1 MSDNPRIVFGRPWF
15 DTQEED
21 LVVQT
26 LRSGWIGQGPL
37 VERFEQRLG
46 DYLGGPQ
53 VVAVASCTAGL
64 HLALAALEIGP
75 GDEVITT
82 PFTFVATVSAIVHTG
97 ATPVFVDVERESLN
111 ITPEAV
117 AAAVTSRTRAIM
129 PVHFG
134 GRPADSLG
142 FHELAEQ
149 HDLWIV
155 EDAAHA
161 IGAVVNGRR
170 IGGSCQPR
178 TVAVFSFYPNKNL
191 SSAEGGAVTT
201 ADAQLAERLRRLRLH
216 GFDVDA
222 WKRYRVAEYRPS
234 LALEVG
240 FKYNWTDLQAAIGLG
255 QLDKLEGFL
264 AAREY
269 LADRYDTHLREI
281 DDVTPL
287 GRGSSGLTWR
297 HALHLYQVE
306 ITGRA
311 PRRDEV
317 VATLQHAGVGAA
329 VHYIGVNHH
338 PAYRTTDTYPVSD
351 WASSSLITL
360 PLHLHLDETDL
371 ERVVAELDRALQLT
385 RP

>member
-1 MSDNPRIVFGRPWF
+1 MSDEPRIVFGRPWF
-15 DTQEED
+15 DASEED
-21 LVVQT
+21 LVLQT

-37 VERFEQRLG
+37 VERFEHRLG
-46 DYLGGPQ
+46 EYLGAPET
-53 VVAVASCTAGL
+53 VAVASCTAGL
-64 HLALAALEIGP
+64 HLALVALDIGA

-82 PFTFVATVSAIVHTG
+82 PFTFVATVNAIVHTG
-97 ATPVFVDVERESLN
+97 ATPVFVDVDRDSLN
-111 ITPEAV
+111 VTPEAV
-117 AAAVTSRTRAIM
+117 AAAITSRTRAIM

-149 HDLWIV
+149 RDLWIV

-161 IGAVVNGRR
+161 IGAIADGRR
-170 IGGSCQPR
+170 VGGSCRPR
-178 TVAVFSFYPNKNL
+178 TAAVFSFYPNKNL

-201 ADAQLAERLRRLRLH
+201 ADAQVAARLRRLRLH
-216 GFDVDA
+216 GLDVDA
-222 WKRYRVAEYRPS
+222 WKRYRVADYRPS
-234 LALEVG
+234 LALEAG
-240 FKYNWTDLQAAIGLG
+240 FKYNWTDLQAAIALG

-269 LADRYDTHLREI
+269 LADRYDTYLREI
-281 DDVTPL
+281 DGVEPI
-287 GRGSSGLTWR
+287 GRGPSGLMWR

-306 ITGRA
+306 ISGSA

-317 VATLQHAGVGAA
+317 VAILQHAGIGAA

-338 PAYRTTDTYPVSD
+338 PAYRTTEKFPVSD

-360 PLHLHLDETDL
+360 PLHLHLDDADL
-371 ERVVAELDRALQLT
+371 ERIVAELERALTLAG
-385 RP
+385 R